1 MSKTVLVITTD
12 GVLLAS
18 KGERSDGQMLLAIWK
33 GQESHSPPSPP
44 PIISQPQMPVEP
56 RKRSPGLEGKEKVNA
71 ATFNSEVFI
80 VSV

>member
-1 MSKTVLVITTD
+1 MARCC
-12 GVLLAS
+12 LLS
-18 KGERSDGQMLLAIWK
+18 GRDRRAI
-33 GQESHSPPSPP
+33 SPPSPP

-71 ATFNSEVFI
+71 ATFNLEVFI

>member
-1 MSKTVLVITTD
+1 M
-12 GVLLAS
+12 AS
-18 KGERSDGQMLLAIWK
+18 CCLISGRDRRATP
-33 GQESHSPPSPP
+33 PPSPP

-80 VSV
+80 VSVCISSKCL